1 AVEAEAKA
9 QALAAEAEAKAQADA
24 GAYEAQLHQLQA
36 DLQQREQQVA
46 DTQRLQHA
54 QQQLHDIQREEI
66 QRKEQQVVEQ
76 QHQLQQQQADLHLR
90 EQQVAEQHQLQQQQ
104 QADMHLREQQV
115 MEQHHQLQQQ
125 QADVLLRERQ
135 VAEQQHQLQQQQQA
149 DRLLREKHVAEQH
162 QLQQQHQADMHLR
175 EQQVMEQ
182 QHQLQQHQAD
192 VLLRERQVAEQQH
205 QLQQQQQADMHMRE
219 KHVAEQQHQLQ
230 LQQQLNRLQQ
240 QLEAQSGAELQR
252 QVQQQLAAQQHLL
265 QQQQADLLLKQQ
277 HVEKQLQEAA
287 DQQAVSTNHPLPDH
301 PTCSPLVP
309 GSLRSPLF
317 KRPRQDTTQAP
328 MPRHH
333 SVAHALRIPG
343 LPYSAVALSPRPV
356 WDLRT
361 HRQQQQQQQQQQ
373 QPLSP
378 SPQAWQRR
386 LQPMLDEFQRY
397 PVEQGAELLDRL
409 QQHRRMRSVVSQA
422 TGVVPPTPDQV
433 LGGIMV
439 DSLRPV
445 LASTKSAPGGQRTT
459 QQQPFNTALAMTMGS
474 GIEQHGIKRTARQLG
489 ITPHAVKRARRSHL
503 SNLAAGAAADWA
515 AAPLRRGRRC
525 LSQEQLEYV
534 RTFFE
539 EHSSPSPM
547 YKDVRRYYVR
557 MTAGSS
563 KKSEV
568 RMSRRYVDR
577 SLKKLYLEYE
587 RECPTNLKVGSTTF
601 EMLRPPWVKRI
612 TAAHKQVCVC
622 IPCETCELQLDQ
634 LGKHMDS
641 LVLPEDPQPLDDS
654 DSVLDEGGLEK
665 LVSDAQNARAAAG
678 AAGGGAAA
686 ARCTAGGAAM
696 RVDLDYATVQSWFVC
711 PCKVGAKPSLACL
724 QRTCNACKDR
734 KVGVKAGREGVQ
746 LQYRQFNKLDNGQGV
761 ELATVQTTLGELVAG
776 LNDLMQKQLW
786 HQYLAKHQRAT
797 FRAHCAAVQNTPGLV
812 VVSCDWSE
820 KLTIHQDIACQG
832 AYWKQ
837 RTMSVFVAC
846 AHYQDMA
853 GNYREESV
861 FVSADKCDQSAEA
874 STTAL
879 VQVIEC
885 LLQGRRPPD
894 GVGDGRDDGEGW
906 VGKMDMRQLCL

>member
-1 AVEAEAKA
+1 MLNALVPVAPEQQWAVKFTREVTA
-9 QALAAEAEAKAQADA
+9 QRRAAEAAGPIEIGAQAGVIAAEAQAQAVA
-24 GAYEAQLHQLQA
+24 GAQLHQLQA
-36 DLQQREQQVA
+36 DLQHRELQLAHNQRMQQ
-46 DTQRLQHA
+46 L
-54 QQQLHDIQREEI
+54 QQQLQDLQRSEL
-66 QRKEQQVVEQ
+66 QRKEQQLADLVAQQRAALLQWEHQ
-76 QHQLQQQQADLHLR
+76 LTQRQHQLQQQQVDLSRR
-90 EQQVAEQHQLQQQQ
+90 EQDLTERKFQSLQQELKAQQVAEEQQQQ
-104 QADMHLREQQV
+104 T
-115 MEQHHQLQQQ
+115 
-125 QADVLLRERQ
+125 
-135 VAEQQHQLQQQQQA
+135 
-149 DRLLREKHVAEQH
+149 
-162 QLQQQHQADMHLR
+162 
-175 EQQVMEQ
+175 
-182 QHQLQQHQAD
+182 
-192 VLLRERQVAEQQH
+192 
-205 QLQQQQQADMHMRE
+205 
-219 KHVAEQQHQLQ
+219 
-230 LQQQLNRLQQ
+230 
-240 QLEAQSGAELQR
+240 
-252 QVQQQLAAQQHLL
+252 
-265 QQQQADLLLKQQ
+265 DLLLNKQQ
-277 HVEKQLQEAA
+277 MEKQPLAYLQAI
-287 DQQAVSTNHPLPDH
+287 SNNHPLPDPSPCSRTRLDEYQAAAAAIAAAAVGAVLRAAVEAEGQGQQDGWARATRGNRDKAMGRGRGN
-301 PTCSPLVP
+301 PTPAISSPP
-309 GSLRSPLF
+309 CPE
-317 KRPRQDTTQAP
+317 
-328 MPRHH
+328 H
-333 SVAHALRIPG
+333 
-343 LPYSAVALSPRPV
+343 ALSPRLV
-356 WDLRT
+356 WDLRS
-361 HRQQQQQQQQQQ
+361 HRQQQQQQP
-373 QPLSP
+373 QPLST

-386 LQPMLDEFQRY
+386 LQPLLDEFQQY
-397 PVEQGAELLDRL
+397 PVEEGSELLDRL
-409 QQHRRMRSVVSQA
+409 QQHRRMRSVVSLA

-433 LGGIMV
+433 LGGIKV

-445 LASTKSAPGGQRTT
+445 LAGIKPAPGGQRTT
-459 QQQPFNTALAMTMGS
+459 NQQPFNTALIMTMGR

-515 AAPLRRGRRC
+515 AAPLQRGRRC

-534 RTFFE
+534 RSFFE
-539 EHSSPSPM
+539 DHSSPSPM

-587 RECPTNLKVGSTTF
+587 RECPKTLKVGSTTF

-622 IPCETCELQLDQ
+622 IPCETCEL
-634 LGKHMDS
+634 
-641 LVLPEDPQPLDDS
+641 
-654 DSVLDEGGLEK
+654 
-665 LVSDAQNARAAAG
+665 
-678 AAGGGAAA
+678 
-686 ARCTAGGAAM
+686 
-696 RVDLDYATVQSWFVC
+696 
-711 PCKVGAKPSLACL
+711 
-724 QRTCNACKDR
+724 
-734 KVGVKAGREGVQ
+734 
-746 LQYRQFNKLDNGQGV
+746 
-761 ELATVQTTLGELVAG
+761 ATVQTTLGGLVAD

-885 LLQGRRPPD
+885 LLQGRRHPDGILGVASNPD

-906 VGKMDMRQLCL
+906 VGKMDMRQLCLWSDGCASQFKGAKAIMLHWHLANRTSRVDDITRTLAALTTSVALLLSSASHAAAMDAPAATRPSIEAPEAVYFGNGCFWGRQFDFVSAEKALGRGPEQISAVVGYAGGRQTGPDGKVCYYLADPRLPAASRHGPDAASPQTVYEKLGHAEVVKVQLSPEAQQQQQEFRRFADTYFKQFRRTADGRMQRLVRPGR